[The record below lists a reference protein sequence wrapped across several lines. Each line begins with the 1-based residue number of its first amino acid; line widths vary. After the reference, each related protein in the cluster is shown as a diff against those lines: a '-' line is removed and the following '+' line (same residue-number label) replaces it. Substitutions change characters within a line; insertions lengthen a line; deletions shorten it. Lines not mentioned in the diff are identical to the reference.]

1 MNTKILFLLTLKTWI
16 VTVFP
21 SKKNLVPRFESRK
34 ELEDRVPMSDL
45 LDACGLSMVMH
56 QAVR

>member
-16 VTVFP
+16 VTAFP
-21 SKKNLVPRFESRK
+21 PKKNLVPRFESRK

-45 LDACGLSMVMH
+45 LDTCDLSRVMH